1 MTRSMMESPH
11 SSITKAKAQFT
22 PGLSFETDVNT
33 NEFSP
38 TADFLLL
45 VTKYRASSDDCCCV
59 LGAESVSTLAN
70 VFFTDFTPSGS
81 SAESVYTEICS
92 CPPGGR
98 G

>member
-22 PGLSFETDVNT
+22 PGLSFETGVNT

-45 VTKYRASSDDCCCV
+45 VTKYRASSDAAAVCWGQSLCQHW
-59 LGAESVSTLAN
+59 
-70 VFFTDFTPSGS
+70 PMS
-81 SAESVYTEICS
+81 SSQT
-92 CPPGGR
+92 
-98 G
+98 

>member
-11 SSITKAKAQFT
+11 SSITQAHFT
-22 PGLSFETDVNT
+22 PGLSFEIGVNT

-45 VTKYRASSDDCCCV
+45 VTKYRASSDDRCCV

-81 SAESVYTEICS
+81 SAKSVYTEICS